1 MNYWIS
7 LLSCL
12 LLAGC
17 LVAPVVDDE
26 TEERSAAR
34 SEPVEIYVVS
44 ISPQGVATLRANC
57 TAADDA
63 CHVQIIDY
71 CARRFIHSPQVMSHR
86 IRDNELISIDFRCS
100 RNAPN
105 LMPQHILYTK

>member
-7 LLSCL
+7 LLYCL
-12 LLAGC
+12 LL
-17 LVAPVVDDE
+17 VACVTPVVDDE

-57 TAADDA
+57 TVANDA

-71 CARRFIHSPQVMSHR
+71 CARRFIHNPQVVAHR
-86 IRDNELISIDFRCS
+86 LRNNELISIDFRCS

-105 LMPQHILYTK
+105 LLPQHILYTK

>member
-7 LLSCL
+7 LIFCL

-26 TEERSAAR
+26 PEERSAAAG
-34 SEPVEIYVVS
+34 EPVEIYVVS

-57 TAADDA
+57 TVDNDA
-63 CHVQIIDY
+63 CHVQIVDY
-71 CARRFIHSPQVMSHR
+71 CARRFIHNPQVVAHR
-86 IRDNELISIDFRCS
+86 LRNNQLVSIDFRCS

-105 LMPQHILYTK
+105 LLPQYILYTQ

>member
-12 LLAGC
+12 LL
-17 LVAPVVDDE
+17 VACVTPVVDDE
-26 TEERSAAR
+26 AEERSAAR

-44 ISPQGVATLRANC
+44 ISPRGVATLRANC
-57 TAADDA
+57 TAADEA

-71 CARRFIHSPQVMSHR
+71 CARRFIHSPQVISHR
-86 IRDNELISIDFRCS
+86 IRDNELISIAFRCR

>member
-26 TEERSAAR
+26 TEERS
-34 SEPVEIYVVS
+34 EE
-44 ISPQGVATLRANC
+44 
-57 TAADDA
+57 
-63 CHVQIIDY
+63 
-71 CARRFIHSPQVMSHR
+71 
-86 IRDNELISIDFRCS
+86 
-100 RNAPN
+100 
-105 LMPQHILYTK
+105 

>member
-7 LLSCL
+7 LIFCL

-26 TEERSAAR
+26 PEERSAAAG
-34 SEPVEIYVVS
+34 EPVEIYVVS

-57 TAADDA
+57 TVANDA

-71 CARRFIHSPQVMSHR
+71 CARRFIHNPQVVAHR
-86 IRDNELISIDFRCS
+86 LRNNQLVSIDFRCS

-105 LMPQHILYTK
+105 LLPQYILYTQ

>member
-12 LLAGC
+12 LL
-17 LVAPVVDDE
+17 VACVTPVVDDE
-26 TEERSAAR
+26 VEERNAAR

-57 TAADDA
+57 TAADEA

-71 CARRFIHSPQVMSHR
+71 CARRFIHSPQVISHR

>member
-12 LLAGC
+12 LL
-17 LVAPVVDDE
+17 VACVTPVVDDE

-57 TAADDA
+57 TAADEA

-100 RNAPN
+100 SNAPN